1 MSIGPGANGVALM
14 NAQRD
19 QWEINHA
26 QQIVDRQNAEAKD
39 KRQAEI
45 EAEKKMIAAAYEYE
59 RQEERKKAINA
70 GANFERDDYVSL
82 KMSPETLQHYNDV
95 VLPKTIK
102 FIENSTNKEWV
113 NNNWDG
119 AIGRVFDVTYD
130 LTGPKYM
137 VEVYRLSGT
146 STYNP
151 NFNITRNPSSQII
164 ENDMLERDMTRITL
178 GRAEVKTIKDAQTKN
193 WEYKGQGW
201 VYNPPSSAGGKRR
214 SKSNNKPKK
223 SAKRVKTSK
232 RSKSR
237 RTRRQRK

>member
-1 MSIGPGANGVALM
+1 MSHGKNGVGL
-14 NAQRD
+14 N
-19 QWEINHA
+19 
-26 QQIVDRQNAEAKD
+26 NAEEAAWYNKLAAEQLKAEAQAAKD

-45 EAEKKMIAAAYEYE
+45 ENEKKMIAAAYEYE

-70 GANFERDDYVSL
+70 GANFERDDYVRL
-82 KMSPETLQHYNDV
+82 KMSPETLQHYNHD

-178 GRAEVKTIKDAQTKN
+178 DRAEVKTIKDAQTKN